1 MVLMSDGTVVGWGN
15 NGYGQLHL
23 PVGVSEVVAIDVGSL
38 HTLALKP
45 DGTVVA
51 WGHNYNGQVNVPVG
65 LNGVVSIATGGVYSL
80 ALKSD
85 GTVVAWGNNAHGQT
99 NVPADL
105 DGVVGI
111 AAGDIHSLA
120 LKSDGTVVAWGN
132 NTHGQTNVPAGLDG
146 VVGIAAGTD
155 YSLALKSDG
164 TVAAWGYNNVNN
176 YGQTNVPAGLDGV
189 VAIAVGLYHSLA
201 LKSDG
206 TVVVWGYNQN
216 GQANVPVG
224 LDGVVAIAAGAQH
237 SLALKS
243 DGTVVAWGYNQNG
256 QTNVPGNARLSDL
269 KLQEGDF
276 IESFDPSVTAYT
288 YYYDGQS
295 LSSVDVTPTLA
306 STNQTVMY
314 VNDELLPSGSTKTI
328 NFAGATTDTVILV
341 RVEPY
346 LLPGQT
352 YNITLAIDSTA
363 PEVQFGTNGRA
374 VAAKTA
380 ASIVTVSDLQSGV
393 DETLLEYLWTQST
406 TVPISGWSP
415 FSDGDT
421 LSQTSGDGNW
431 YLHIRA
437 TDNVGNVTDAI
448 SNPFLLDNTAPT
460 VTVSSSASGTVNNA
474 FPVRISFNEGV
485 TDFTE
490 DELVVVNGI
499 VSDFVAENATTYTA
513 TITPITSGQAVTV
526 AVDAA
531 AATDKAGLENTVS
544 NTLSLLY
551 DTTKPVVTFDGFMD
565 HQQFASPPTE
575 ISVSVSELV
584 YWIADDAP
592 LITANALPLISME
605 MDGNVF
611 SAYTP
616 SYDEFS
622 RTFTL
627 TFNKALEDGEYRVLV
642 AGNVVENENHNI
654 LEAANVS
661 FIVAVPTVTNLAA
674 SPNSLPH
681 TGGDA
686 AVILTGTNLTGQTVR
701 IYVDGAPEGAAA
713 TVISD
718 KSATA
723 TVTFPHNSARTDR
736 SYRLTSDLNGGEVA
750 GQSTT
755 VTVNAAPAPT
765 SPIDQGGSSAA
776 PPAVT
781 PSPSNQAA
789 LAKINVYNSGKALE
803 LSPNFTSG
811 TMDYTVETD
820 AEQVELEVTSV
831 HSKAVVKLRGER
843 IGEVTTVPLAMGA
856 NVLTLTVQAEDGT
869 INTYI
874 VTVTR
879 ITDDENNVPSAP
891 VCRFT
896 DIENHWATSEICE
909 AAELGIVEGIDAYTF
924 VPRGNVTRTEFT
936 VMLMRTLQIPIRN
949 ESSEVSFSDAESIP
963 AWAHLAIQTAVAEGI
978 LQGYPDGTLRPRQTV
993 SRAEMA
999 TMLSK
1004 AMKWNADRTASSYFS
1019 DNTSIPTWAK
1029 AYVEAAQE
1037 HGLLKGQAGNR
1048 FVPEG
1053 RTSRAEAA
1061 VVLLRLWKSIH

>member
-1 MVLMSDGTVVGWGN
+1 MRSVYAAGPASPVNAEKIDGGGHSSMVLMSDGTVVGWGN

-328 NFAGATTDTVILV
+328 NFAGATKDTVILV

-437 TDNVGNVTDAI
+437 VDSVGNITDTV
-448 SNPFLLDNTAPT
+448 SSPFLLDNT
-460 VTVSSSASGTVNNA
+460 
-474 FPVRISFNEGV
+474 
-485 TDFTE
+485 
-490 DELVVVNGI
+490 
-499 VSDFVAENATTYTA
+499 
-513 TITPITSGQAVTV
+513 TPI
-526 AVDAA
+526 
-531 AATDKAGLENTVS
+531 
-544 NTLSLLY
+544 
-551 DTTKPVVTFDGFMD
+551 
-565 HQQFASPPTE
+565 
-575 ISVSVSELV
+575 
-584 YWIADDAP
+584 
-592 LITANALPLISME
+592 
-605 MDGNVF
+605 
-611 SAYTP
+611 
-616 SYDEFS
+616 
-622 RTFTL
+622 
-627 TFNKALEDGEYRVLV
+627 
-642 AGNVVENENHNI
+642 
-654 LEAANVS
+654 
-661 FIVAVPTVTNLAA
+661 
-674 SPNSLPH
+674 
-681 TGGDA
+681 
-686 AVILTGTNLTGQTVR
+686 
-701 IYVDGAPEGAAA
+701 
-713 TVISD
+713 
-718 KSATA
+718 
-723 TVTFPHNSARTDR
+723 
-736 SYRLTSDLNGGEVA
+736 
-750 GQSTT
+750 
-755 VTVNAAPAPT
+755 PAP

-869 INTYI
+869 INMYT

-896 DIENHWATSEICE
+896 DIENHWATSEICG

-1037 HGLLKGQAGNR
+1037 HGLLKGQVGNR

-1053 RTSRAEAA
+1053 RTTRAEAA